1 MLVASTVAK
10 MVAQRVVRWVD
21 SSVVEKVELMA
32 AQMAASRAEMM
43 VVLKKNR
50 RKEKIKLKP
59 LK

>member
-10 MVAQRVVRWVD
+10 MAAQRVVRWVEI
-21 SSVVEKVELMA
+21 SVVEKVELMA

>member
-1 MLVASTVAK
+1 MAASTVAQK
-10 MVAQRVVRWVD
+10 AAQRVVRWVE

-50 RKEKIKLKP
+50 RKERIKLKP
-59 LK
+59 

>member
-1 MLVASTVAK
+1 MAASMVAK
-10 MVAQRVVRWVD
+10 MVATRVVHWVE

-50 RKEKIKLKP
+50 RKERIKLKP
-59 LK
+59 